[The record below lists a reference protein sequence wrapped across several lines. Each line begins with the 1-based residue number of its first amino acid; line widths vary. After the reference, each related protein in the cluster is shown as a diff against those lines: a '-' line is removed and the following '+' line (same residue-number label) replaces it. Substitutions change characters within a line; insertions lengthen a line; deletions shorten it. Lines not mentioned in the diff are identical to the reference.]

1 MEIPRSAA
9 WNRRRSYKS
18 AAAPP
23 SPHFTADCDTASV
36 AMDVH
41 RAGMMN
47 FQDCDMDEMDMKN
60 RKIQHLEERFDS
72 GVDSLKED
80 EYMKIVEEMEILRF
94 EDPIANPKGTCESWT
109 QEVTEDGD
117 T

>member
-1 MEIPRSAA
+1 
-9 WNRRRSYKS
+9 
-18 AAAPP
+18 
-23 SPHFTADCDTASV
+23 
-36 AMDVH
+36 MDVH

-47 FQDCDMDEMDMKN
+47 FQDCDMDEMDVKN
-60 RKIQHLEERFDS
+60 RKIQHSEERFDS

-94 EDPIANPKGTCESWT
+94 ENPIANPKGTCESWT

>member
-1 MEIPRSAA
+1 
-9 WNRRRSYKS
+9 
-18 AAAPP
+18 
-23 SPHFTADCDTASV
+23 
-36 AMDVH
+36 MDVH
-41 RAGMMN
+41 RASTIN

-60 RKIQHLEERFDS
+60 SKMQHSEERFDS

-80 EYMKIVEEMEILRF
+80 EYRKIVEEMETLRF
-94 EDPIANPKGTCESWT
+94 EDPTANPKGTCESWT